1 MWPPFFVRQITP
13 EFENHYANHAA
24 QRETADEERARMA
37 YLETTEYESYGLAA
51 DTTDDWIAVASGM
64 IDAHCRRV
72 SVLTT
77 RYMERLRVVE
87 GSQTVRLS
95 YLPLVALPPATIP
108 LVMVRGRYTRPRRG
122 EVSPVGLDAVV
133 YAFSL
138 PGAWT
143 QLDPASIDFASD
155 TGELTLPYNVLGLPY
170 SEVEVTYTAGCA
182 VVPEAVKI
190 ACAQLVKNAQTT
202 PGLNV
207 KSSKMDTMQMQYFS
221 NSLMDA
227 QVQQL
232 LRPYVATR
240 LG

>member
-1 MWPPFFVRQITP
+1 
-13 EFENHYANHAA
+13 
-24 QRETADEERARMA
+24 MA
-37 YLETTEYESYGLAA
+37 YLEATEYESYGLAP
-51 DTTDDWIAVASGM
+51 DTSDDWIGVASGM
-64 IDAHCRRV
+64 IDAYCRRAGILATQYV
-72 SVLTT
+72 
-77 RYMERLRVVE
+77 ERLRIVE

-95 YLPLVALPPATIP
+95 YLPLLAVSPATIP
-108 LVMVRGRYTRPRRG
+108 LVTVRGRYTRSRRG
-122 EVSPVGLDAVV
+122 ELWPVGLEAVA

-143 QLDPASIDFASD
+143 QVDPASIDFACD
-155 TGELTLPYNVLGLPY
+155 TGELTLAYNVLGLPY
-170 SEVEVTYTAGCA
+170 SEIEVTYTAGCA
-182 VVPEAVKI
+182 VVPNAVKI
-190 ACAQLVKNAQTT
+190 ACAQLVKNAQAT

-227 QVQQL
+227 QVQEL

>member
-1 MWPPFFVRQITP
+1 
-13 EFENHYANHAA
+13 
-24 QRETADEERARMA
+24 MA

-64 IDAHCRRV
+64 IDAFCRRA
-72 SVLTT
+72 SVLGTQ
-77 RYMERLRVVE
+77 YMERLRVVE

-95 YLPLVALPPATIP
+95 YLPLLAIAPATIP
-108 LVMVRGRYTRPRRG
+108 LVMARGRYTRPRRG
-122 EVSPVGLDAVV
+122 GLPPAGLEAVA

-143 QLDPASIDFASD
+143 QVDPASIDFASD

-170 SEVEVTYTAGCA
+170 SEIEVTYAAGCA
-182 VVPEAVKI
+182 AVPEAVKI
-190 ACAQLVKNAQTT
+190 ACAQLVKNAQST

-221 NSLMDA
+221 SSLLDETVKA
-227 QVQQL
+227 L
-232 LRPYVATR
+232 LRPYVANR

>member
-1 MWPPFFVRQITP
+1 
-13 EFENHYANHAA
+13 
-24 QRETADEERARMA
+24 MA
-37 YLETTEYESYGLAA
+37 YLETTEYESYGLAP
-51 DTTDDWIAVASGM
+51 DTTDDWVALASGM
-64 IDAHCRRV
+64 IDAHCRRA
-72 SVLTT
+72 SVLGTQ
-77 RYMERLRVVE
+77 YVERMRIVE

-95 YLPLVALPPATIP
+95 YLPLLAVAPATIP
-108 LVMVRGRYTRPRRG
+108 LLTVRGRYTRPRRG
-122 EVSPVGLDAVV
+122 ELWPVGLNAVA

-143 QLDPASIDFASD
+143 HVDPASVDFACD

-182 VVPEAVKI
+182 TVPEAVKI

-207 KSSKMDTMQMQYFS
+207 KTSKMDTMWMEYFS
-221 NSLMDA
+221 NSLIDA
-227 QVQQL
+227 EVQRL
-232 LRPYVATR
+232 LRPYVASR

>member
-1 MWPPFFVRQITP
+1 
-13 EFENHYANHAA
+13 
-24 QRETADEERARMA
+24 MA

-51 DTTDDWIAVASGM
+51 DTTDDWIGVASGM
-64 IDAHCRRV
+64 IDAYCRRASILATQYV
-72 SVLTT
+72 
-77 RYMERLRVVE
+77 ERLRVVE
-87 GSQTVRLS
+87 GSQSVRLS
-95 YLPLVALPPATIP
+95 YLPLLAVSPATIP

-122 EVSPVGLDAVV
+122 ELWPMGLDAVA

-143 QLDPASIDFASD
+143 QVDPTSIDFFCD
-155 TGELTLPYNVLGLPY
+155 TGELTLPYNILGLPY
-170 SEVEVTYTAGCA
+170 SEIEVTYTAGCA
-182 VVPEAVKI
+182 VVPAAVKI
-190 ACAQLVKNAQTT
+190 ACAQLVKNAQAT

-227 QVQQL
+227 QVQEL
-232 LRPYVATR
+232 LRPYIATR

>member
-1 MWPPFFVRQITP
+1 
-13 EFENHYANHAA
+13 
-24 QRETADEERARMA
+24 MA
-37 YLETTEYESYGLAA
+37 YLETMEYESYGLAP

-64 IDAHCRRV
+64 IDAYCRRT
-72 SVLTT
+72 SILATQ
-77 RYMERLRVVE
+77 YLERLRVVE

-95 YLPLVALPPATIP
+95 YLPLVAVAPATTP
-108 LVMVRGRYTRPRRG
+108 LVTVRGRYTRPRRG
-122 EVSPVGLDAVV
+122 ELWPAGLDAVA

-143 QLDPASIDFASD
+143 QVDPASIDFLCD

-170 SEVEVTYTAGCA
+170 SEIEVTYTAGCA
-182 VVPEAVKI
+182 VVPDAVKI
-190 ACAQLVKNAQTT
+190 ACAQLVKNAQST

-207 KSSKMDTMQMQYFS
+207 KTSKMDTMWLQYFS
-221 NSLMDA
+221 NSLLDA
-227 QVQQL
+227 HVQQL

>member
-1 MWPPFFVRQITP
+1 MG
-13 EFENHYANHAA
+13 
-24 QRETADEERARMA
+24 
-37 YLETTEYESYGLAA
+37 YLENTEYQAYGLAA
-51 DTTDDWIAVASGM
+51 DTTDDWIELASGM
-64 IDAHCRRV
+64 IDAYCRRASILATQYV
-72 SVLTT
+72 
-77 RYMERLRVVE
+77 ERLRVVE

-95 YLPLVALPPATIP
+95 YLPLQSVAPAVTP
-108 LVMVRGRYTRPRRG
+108 LVMIRGRYTRPRRG
-122 EVSPVGLDAVV
+122 DLWPAGLDAIA

-143 QLDPASIDFASD
+143 QVDPATIDFMPD
-155 TGELTLPYNVLGLPY
+155 TGELTLPFNILGLPY

-182 VVPEAVKI
+182 AVPEGVKV

-207 KSSKMDTMQMQYFS
+207 KTSKMDTMWMQYFS
-221 NSLMDA
+221 NSLLDVH
-227 QVQQL
+227 VQQL

>member
-1 MWPPFFVRQITP
+1 
-13 EFENHYANHAA
+13 
-24 QRETADEERARMA
+24 MA
-37 YLETTEYESYGLAA
+37 YLETTEYESYGLAP

-64 IDAHCRRV
+64 IDAYCRRA
-72 SVLTT
+72 SVLATQ
-77 RYMERLRVVE
+77 YVERMRIVE

-95 YLPLVALPPATIP
+95 YLPLCAVAPAVSP
-108 LVMVRGRYTRPRRG
+108 LLTVRGRYTRPRRG
-122 EVSPVGLDAVV
+122 ELWPVGLNAVA

-143 QLDPASIDFASD
+143 QVDPASIDFMSD

-182 VVPEAVKI
+182 TTPEAVKM
-190 ACAQLVKNAQTT
+190 ACAQLVKNAQAT

-207 KSSKMDTMQMQYFS
+207 KASKMDTMWMQYFS
-221 NSLMDA
+221 NSLIDA
-227 QVQQL
+227 EVERL
-232 LRPYVATR
+232 LRPYVASR

>member
-1 MWPPFFVRQITP
+1 
-13 EFENHYANHAA
+13 
-24 QRETADEERARMA
+24 MA
-37 YLETTEYESYGLAA
+37 YLETTEYESYGLAP

-64 IDAHCRRV
+64 IDAYCRRAGILATQYV
-72 SVLTT
+72 
-77 RYMERLRVVE
+77 ERLRVVE

-95 YLPLVALPPATIP
+95 YLPLLAVAPATLP
-108 LVMVRGRYTRPRRG
+108 LVMLRGRYMRPRRG
-122 EVSPVGLDAVV
+122 ELWPVGLDLVA

-143 QLDPASIDFASD
+143 QVDPGSIDFMPD

-170 SEVEVTYTAGCA
+170 SEIEVTYTAGCA
-182 VVPEAVKI
+182 AVPVPVKI

-207 KSSKMDTMQMQYFS
+207 KTTKMDTMWMEYFS

>member
-1 MWPPFFVRQITP
+1 
-13 EFENHYANHAA
+13 
-24 QRETADEERARMA
+24 MA

-64 IDAHCRRV
+64 IDAYCRRA
-72 SVLTT
+72 SVMATQ
-77 RYMERLRVVE
+77 YMERLRVVE

-95 YLPLVALPPATIP
+95 YLPLLAIPPATTP
-108 LVMVRGRYTRPRRG
+108 LVMVRGRYTRPPRG
-122 EVSPVGLDAVV
+122 DLSPVRSAAVV

-155 TGELTLPYNVLGLPY
+155 IGELTLPYNILGLPY
-170 SEVEVTYTAGCA
+170 SEIEVTYTAGCA
-182 VVPEAVKI
+182 AVPEAVKI
-190 ACAQLVKNAQTT
+190 ACAQLVKNAQST

-207 KSSKMDTMQMQYFS
+207 KTSKMDTMWLQYFS

>member
-1 MWPPFFVRQITP
+1 M
-13 EFENHYANHAA
+13 
-24 QRETADEERARMA
+24 RMA
-37 YLETTEYESYGLAA
+37 YLETTEYERYGLAP
-51 DTTDDWIAVASGM
+51 DTTGDWVGLASGM
-64 IDAHCRRV
+64 IDAYCRRA
-72 SVLTT
+72 SVLATQ
-77 RYMERLRVVE
+77 YVERMRIVE
-87 GSQTVRLS
+87 GSQTARLS
-95 YLPLVALPPATIP
+95 YLPLVAVAPATIP
-108 LVMVRGRYTRPRRG
+108 LLTIRGRYTRSRRG
-122 EVSPVGLDAVV
+122 EMWPVGLDAVA

-143 QLDPASIDFASD
+143 QVDPASIDFVPD

-182 VVPEAVKI
+182 MAPEAVKI
-190 ACAQLVKNAQTT
+190 ACAQLVKNAQAT

-232 LRPYVATR
+232 LRPYVASR

>member
-1 MWPPFFVRQITP
+1 
-13 EFENHYANHAA
+13 
-24 QRETADEERARMA
+24 MA
-37 YLETTEYESYGLAA
+37 YLLATEYESYGLAA

-64 IDAHCRRV
+64 IDAHCRRSSLMATQYV
-72 SVLTT
+72 
-77 RYMERLRVVE
+77 ERLRVVE

-95 YLPLVALPPATIP
+95 YRPLVAIAPATTP
-108 LVMVRGRYTRPRRG
+108 LVLVRGRYARPRRG
-122 EVSPVGLDAVV
+122 EMGAVGLSAIA

-143 QLDPASIDFASD
+143 DISPTSVDLVQD

-170 SEVEVTYTAGCA
+170 SELEVTYTAGCA
-182 VVPEAVKI
+182 VVPEPVKI
-190 ACAQLVKNAQTT
+190 ACAQLVKNAQAT

-207 KSSKMDTMQMQYFS
+207 KSTRLDTMQMQYFS
-221 NSLMDA
+221 GSLLDE
-227 QVQQL
+227 QVKAL